1 MDKGTEAIKVT
12 EQEME
17 TLVPVG
23 VVGGSAGPSRPSSG
37 DRIVATVVDQ
47 AVATSITTG
56 TKTEKKP
63 FAKTFRSPHQT
74 KSNRETGHPDEN
86 QKKEATDIEELTGNS
101 SGDKES
107 SDHTYTSG
115 VRTPIRKIVN
125 VFEDFIR
132 KGKKEMLER
141 EGDIKNEQQQ
151 KKTDLDEAVEENT
164 YLPQLLE
171 KIKELE
177 KICKETQNVHKPV
190 KKLAAE
196 IGDLMRNGQK
206 ENATIRQKF
215 IAQKNAL
222 KRKNKDAEAKNKT
235 MQSTIEKQEEEI
247 ERLNI
252 QIASAPRD

>member
-1 MDKGTEAIKVT
+1 MLRFLGDLIKRKVI
-12 EQEME
+12 E
-17 TLVPVG
+17 
-23 VVGGSAGPSRPSSG
+23 R
-37 DRIVATVVDQ
+37 
-47 AVATSITTG
+47 
-56 TKTEKKP
+56 
-63 FAKTFRSPHQT
+63 
-74 KSNRETGHPDEN
+74 RETR
-86 QKKEATDIEELTGNS
+86 KKIKEEATDIEDLTANS
-101 SGDKES
+101 SGDKER
-107 SDHTYTSG
+107 SDH
-115 VRTPIRKIVN
+115 TPIRKIVN